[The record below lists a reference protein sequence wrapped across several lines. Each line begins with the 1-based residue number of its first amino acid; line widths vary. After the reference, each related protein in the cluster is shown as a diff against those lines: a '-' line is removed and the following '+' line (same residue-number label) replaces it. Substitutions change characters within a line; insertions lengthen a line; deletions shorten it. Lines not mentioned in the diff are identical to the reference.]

1 MNRGRESREND
12 LDAQPVSGSLSTQD
26 QSTEDRRVA
35 AVRKEKKKRTGEL
48 ITDQPAL
55 RGEPAN
61 RGGRGGCRAGFSS
74 SGGGGGDSARHQW
87 RRPWRLIGQAID
99 NLGQCDDLSKITPLR
114 L

>member
-12 LDAQPVSGSLSTQD
+12 LDAQPVSGRLSTQD

-35 AVRKEKKKRTGEL
+35 AVRKEKKKRTGVL
-48 ITDQPAL
+48 ITDQAAL

-61 RGGRGGCRAGFSS
+61 RGGAVDVVQDLARVV
-74 SGGGGGDSARHQW
+74 GGGGSARHQW

-99 NLGQCDDLSKITPLR
+99 NRGQCDDLSKITPLR